1 MSVELAVD
9 GIFASRLAVSSA
21 DTRILLLFI
30 LLNVSNVD
38 SYLHERLYLLFDIL
52 MNFIYENVVS
62 NYSTT
67 LLSVIR
73 DWLKKKNFNITNVFQ
88 FSLWLRK
95 SQFM

>member
-52 MNFIYENVVS
+52 MNFIYEDVVS
-62 NYSTT
+62 NSFYNSAICYEGSVEKT
-67 LLSVIR
+67 LI
-73 DWLKKKNFNITNVFQ
+73 
-88 FSLWLRK
+88 
-95 SQFM
+95 